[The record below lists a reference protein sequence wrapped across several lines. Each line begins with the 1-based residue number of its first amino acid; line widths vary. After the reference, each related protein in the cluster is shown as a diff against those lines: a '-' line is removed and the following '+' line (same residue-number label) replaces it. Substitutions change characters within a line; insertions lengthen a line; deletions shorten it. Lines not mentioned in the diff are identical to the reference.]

1 MKTERNEKFIRWCI
15 LGAIGGI
22 LMAAGDWLLGCIPI
36 QATDTGMF
44 DRAYYLSGTYG
55 LWRPVLIVG
64 MGAIGAFFYYF
75 MVGALNMNIDARY
88 RKTKLVQ
95 HLCGIFTVAV
105 ALADPSLVGD
115 IGMVYH
121 ISGPADRIGGGAHS
135 GYGLS
140 GRYAHR
146 NFAGVS
152 PDAIDDRDPFRDATC
167 WKNPISPVDA
177 RFSSG
182 HMEPSARS
190 YSGYCTG
197 HADTCCHMDV
207 RYEPEQHK
215 QRDRDLVHS
224 GCNS

>member
-1 MKTERNEKFIRWCI
+1 MQGIEKQSLSSTC
-15 LGAIGGI
+15 
-22 LMAAGDWLLGCIPI
+22 AGYSPL
-36 QATDTGMF
+36 
-44 DRAYYLSGTYG
+44 RS
-55 LWRPVLIVG
+55 LWRSISGRRHWHGLP
-64 MGAIGAFFYYF
+64 
-75 MVGALNMNIDARY
+75 
-88 RKTKLVQ
+88 
-95 HLCGIFTVAV
+95 
-105 ALADPSLVGD
+105 
-115 IGMVYH
+115 H

-146 NFAGVS
+146 NFADVS

-167 WKNPISPVDA
+167 WKKPISPVDA

-207 RYEPEQHK
+207 RHEPEQHK